1 MRRWE
6 RLPAA
11 LACPDLAVSFKIMNS
26 LKCVATLVKELSRLP
41 GIGEKTAQRLAFH
54 ILKLPKVEAEALA
67 RSIVD
72 VKEKVKICSRCFNIT
87 EEDPCQ
93 ICRDSNRNEKQ
104 ICVVEEPHD
113 LLAIEKTGAFK
124 GKYHVLQGS
133 LSPLDGRGP
142 DDIRVRELLNRLKGN
157 NVDEVIIATNPN
169 NDGEATAHYLT
180 KVTKSLGI
188 KVTKIAQGIP
198 MGGDLE
204 YADHVTIG
212 KAIEGRR
219 EMI

>member
-11 LACPDLAVSFKIMNS
+11 LACPDLAVSFSIMNS
-26 LKCVATLVKELSRLP
+26 LKCVATLVRELSRLP

-54 ILKLPKVEAEALA
+54 ILKLPKVEAESLA

-142 DDIRVRELLNRLKGN
+142 DDIRVRELLDRLKGN

-219 EMI
+219 EI

>member
-1 MRRWE
+1 
-6 RLPAA
+6 
-11 LACPDLAVSFKIMNS
+11 MNS
-26 LKCVATLVKELSRLP
+26 LKCVANLVKELSRLP

-54 ILKLPKVEAEALA
+54 ILKLPKADAEALA
-67 RSIVD
+67 RGIVE

-93 ICRDSNRNEKQ
+93 ICRDSNRNKRQ

-113 LLAIEKTGAFK
+113 LLAIEKAGIFK

-142 DDIRVRELLNRLKGN
+142 NDIRVQELLERLKGN

-169 NDGEATAHYLT
+169 NDGEATAHYLARVM
-180 KVTKSLGI
+180 KPLGL

-204 YADHVTIG
+204 YADHVTVG
-212 KAIEGRR
+212 RAIEGRR
-219 EMI
+219 EI